1 MEFTANKLQKALPLD
16 SVQKILNNARL
27 KLLKAR
33 SQRIRPLLDDRMLK
47 GLAHVTGGGMTEN
60 IPRVLPTGTSA
71 IIDRNTWVVP
81 PLFGWLQKSG
91 AIADDEMFRTF
102 NMGIGLIAIV
112 DHTKVDSVLERL
124 ADQGEKEAGV
134 IGEIVSGD
142 QLVTYRT

>member
-1 MEFTANKLQKALPLD
+1 MGSEMCIRD
-16 SVQKILNNARL
+16 S
-27 KLLKAR
+27 
-33 SQRIRPLLDDRMLK
+33 
-47 GLAHVTGGGMTEN
+47 
-60 IPRVLPTGTSA
+60 
-71 IIDRNTWVVP
+71 TWAVP

-124 ADQGEKEAGV
+124 ADQGEKEAVV